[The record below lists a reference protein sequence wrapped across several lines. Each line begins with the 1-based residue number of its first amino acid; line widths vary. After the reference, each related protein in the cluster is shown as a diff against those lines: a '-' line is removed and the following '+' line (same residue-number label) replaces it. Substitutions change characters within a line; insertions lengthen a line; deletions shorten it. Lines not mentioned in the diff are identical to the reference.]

1 MQFLKFTAFSASA
14 GIIQLL
20 TTTTLH
26 QWTGWLLDYYYIA
39 YVIGLALSVI
49 WNFTFNRKFTFNA
62 ANNVPLAMAL
72 VVIYNCIIVVPLA
85 VGGDKLVELWGD
97 DLGIVVTII
106 SLLINFITEF
116 FWDKFIVF
124 NQKVTDK
131 ILSWFKKNKKA
142 EEPQKPANQEN
153 IKVEE

>member
-1 MQFLKFTAFSASA
+1 M
-14 GIIQLL
+14 
-20 TTTTLH
+20 
-26 QWTGWLLDYYYIA
+26 
-39 YVIGLALSVI
+39 
-49 WNFTFNRKFTFNA
+49 
-62 ANNVPLAMAL
+62 
-72 VVIYNCIIVVPLA
+72 PLA